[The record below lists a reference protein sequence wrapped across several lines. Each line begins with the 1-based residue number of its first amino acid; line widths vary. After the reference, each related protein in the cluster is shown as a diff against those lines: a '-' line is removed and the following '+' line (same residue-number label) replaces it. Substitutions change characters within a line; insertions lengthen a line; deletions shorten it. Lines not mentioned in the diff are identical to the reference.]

1 MRHAP
6 AIIYVEAVSPNVI
19 RGRSSFHTTRDP
31 AEQLSKTSNPQPL
44 GTPSLPPPEDTSRT
58 PAARRPSSFVALRH
72 RDFRLFWSGQFVSI
86 IGSQMQ
92 LVTVNW
98 HVYILTHSAA
108 ALGLVGLVR
117 VLPIIV
123 CSLVGGVVADAFN
136 RKRLIL
142 ATQSVML
149 ASAAAL
155 ALFTASGMESVWP
168 IYLLTAGSS
177 AATAFDNPAR
187 QALLPSLVPER
198 DFPNAVS
205 VGFVAFQIAM
215 VAGPVLGGVMLAR
228 FGPAA
233 VYAFN
238 AASFVAVII
247 AILLL
252 RAGGKAKADE
262 SGGVSFA
269 AMKEGLKFVWRT
281 PIMVQT
287 MSLDFVA
294 TFFASATA
302 LLPIF
307 ARDILR
313 VGEHGYGVLA
323 AASAFG
329 AVLTG
334 LLLARRPAAWG
345 RPGLVILVSVGVYGA
360 ATVVFG
366 LSHSY
371 YLSLLML
378 AVTGAADTV
387 STVIRQTIRQLITPD
402 RLRGR
407 MTSVNMIFFMG
418 GPQLGELEAGLLA
431 AAAGAQASVVVGGL
445 GCVLAVLF
453 TASKARELLRYR
465 FSERVEA
472 EARS

>member
-1 MRHAP
+1 MNDPRPELQRRPRLRHP
-6 AIIYVEAVSPNVI
+6 HPV
-19 RGRSSFHTTRDP
+19 
-31 AEQLSKTSNPQPL
+31 SKTPNRQPL
-44 GTPSLPPPEDTSRT
+44 GTPGLTPPENTSRT

-98 HVYILTHSAA
+98 HVYDLTHSAA

-117 VLPIIV
+117 VLPIIA
-123 CSLVGGVVADAFN
+123 CSLVGGVVADAFD

-142 ATQSVML
+142 ATQTVML
-149 ASAAAL
+149 LSAAAL
-155 ALFTASGMESVWP
+155 ALFTASGLESVWP
-168 IYLLTAGSS
+168 IYLLTAVSS

-187 QALLPSLVPER
+187 QALIPSLVPEH

-205 VGFVAFQIAM
+205 VGFVAFQVAM
-215 VAGPVLGGVMLAR
+215 VVGPMLGGVMLAR
-228 FGPAA
+228 FGAA
-233 VYAFN
+233 SVYAFN
-238 AASFVAVII
+238 AASFVAVI
-247 AILLL
+247 AVILLI
-252 RAGGKAKADE
+252 RASGKAKAEE
-262 SGGVSFA
+262 SGGVSLEA
-269 AMKEGLKFVWRT
+269 LREGLRFVWRT

-287 MSLDFVA
+287 TALDFVA

-307 ARDILR
+307 ARDILQ

-323 AASAFG
+323 SATAFG
-329 AVLTG
+329 AVVTG

-345 RPGLVILVSVGVYGA
+345 RPGFVMLLAVGVYGA

-366 LSHSY
+366 LSRNY

-418 GPQLGELEAGLLA
+418 GPQLGELEAGMLA
-431 AAAGAQASVVVGGL
+431 AAAGAQASVVIGGVGCL
-445 GCVLAVLF
+445 IAVLF

-465 FSERVEA
+465 FKRGGEA
-472 EARS
+472 SA

>member
-1 MRHAP
+1 MNYPRPELQSRARLRQP
-6 AIIYVEAVSPNVI
+6 RPV
-19 RGRSSFHTTRDP
+19 
-31 AEQLSKTSNPQPL
+31 SKTPNRQPL
-44 GTPSLPPPEDTSRT
+44 GTPGLTPPENTSRT

-98 HVYILTHSAA
+98 HVYALTHSAA

-123 CSLVGGVVADAFN
+123 CSLVGGVVADAFD

-142 ATQSVML
+142 ATQTVML
-149 ASAAAL
+149 LSAAAL
-155 ALFTASGMESVWP
+155 ALFTASGLASVWP
-168 IYLLTAGSS
+168 IYLLTAVSS

-187 QALLPSLVPER
+187 QALIPSLVPER

-205 VGFVAFQIAM
+205 VGFVAFQVAM
-215 VAGPVLGGVMLAR
+215 VAGPMLGGVALAR
-228 FGPAA
+228 FGFAA

-238 AASFVAVII
+238 AASFVAII
-247 AILLL
+247 AAILMI
-252 RAGGKAKADE
+252 RASGKAKADE
-262 SGGVSFA
+262 SSRVSLEA
-269 AMKEGLKFVWRT
+269 LKEGLRFVWRT

-287 MSLDFVA
+287 TALDFVA

-323 AASAFG
+323 AAAAFG

-345 RPGLVILVSVGVYGA
+345 RPGFVMLLAVGVYGA

-366 LSHSY
+366 LSRNY
-371 YLSLLML
+371 FLSLLML

-431 AAAGAQASVVVGGL
+431 AAAGAQASVVIGGV

-465 FSERVEA
+465 FKRGEEVA
-472 EARS
+472 T